1 VVNEDAPKFWSLS
14 ATANQLFSA
23 AGKSAASVN
32 TLPMDT
38 EEVKLG
44 LRIGTPGKL
53 SLRLS
58 RITGFTGDDEVILWD
73 KHTGAEWKLDLENAY
88 EFDITQTGDVKD
100 RFVLK
105 VKRHDTSVGV
115 EDRVETAGYK
125 VYVSGTTCMI
135 ENLRGNA
142 DIQIFNVQG
151 QLVARDKTAQHNY
164 SVSLKPGVHVVKIS
178 ENGKD
183 YVTKIILK

>member
-1 VVNEDAPKFWSLS
+1 
-14 ATANQLFSA
+14 
-23 AGKSAASVN
+23 
-32 TLPMDT
+32 M
-38 EEVKLG
+38 
-44 LRIGTPGKL
+44 RIGTPGKL

-73 KHTGAEWKLDLENAY
+73 KHTGAEWKLDQENAY

-151 QLVARDKTAQHNY
+151 QLVVRDKTAQHNY

-183 YVTKIILK
+183 YVSKIILK